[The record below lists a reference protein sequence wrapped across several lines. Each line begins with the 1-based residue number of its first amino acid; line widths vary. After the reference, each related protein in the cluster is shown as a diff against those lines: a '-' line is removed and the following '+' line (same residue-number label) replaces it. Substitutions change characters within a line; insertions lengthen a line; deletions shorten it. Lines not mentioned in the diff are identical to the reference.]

1 MTSAIAKAAS
11 KKLTKG
17 ITSLLNLKS
26 SNVPDVPTERGA
38 RNLMLGKL
46 GKKKLGLLKSIKKLR
61 EDLKAGKYKGDD
73 KANMQRRLKRD
84 VETLSKISTSI
95 FNIREMNKG
104 GTLKSIPTGNKGK
117 GLSMLPTSVRNNM
130 GFMKKGG
137 FMKKAF
143 GSTNF
148 KMNKG
153 GLLMITIDHI
163 KKKMKK

>member
-1 MTSAIAKAAS
+1 MTSAIAKTGS
-11 KKLTKG
+11 KKVTKG

-46 GKKKLGLLKSIKKLR
+46 AKQKRVLKESIKKLK
-61 EDLKAGKYKGDD
+61 ENLKAGKYKGDD
-73 KANMQRRLKRD
+73 KIIMQRRLMQ
-84 VETLSKISTSI
+84 ESKKLEQIQGKSKKPKD
-95 FNIREMNKG
+95 MNKG
-104 GTLKSIPTGNKGK
+104 GALKSIPSGDKGK

-143 GSTNF
+143 GSTDF